1 MSSIRAGIL
10 DSLTSILYSCAVLAS
25 VALALLF
32 VSLPIQAQAV
42 APLNTLYPQHPRLFV
57 HDSDLPA
64 IKHAIATDPFVRR
77 IYEGQL
83 AIGEK
88 LLNTPPDTYAI
99 GGPEHTLLATSRD
112 MEGRI
117 FTLSGLYRLTGQK
130 RFADRAIQEIL
141 AAASFPDWYPRH
153 FLDTGEMTA
162 ALGLGYDWLYPV
174 LTPEQRETVEHAIA
188 TKGIDPWLERIRDGQ
203 AAHHEHNN
211 WNQVCNGG
219 ESIGA
224 LAIADV
230 DPQRADAILDH
241 ARLAIG
247 AIMGLFAPDGGFEEG
262 PGYWN
267 YATSYN
273 ILFIDALDSA
283 LGTDFGMSE
292 MPGFADTG
300 DYHIQAT
307 GPTDLFANFS
317 DAGMGIYPSF
327 QMFWFAHRFNKP
339 EYAAHER
346 EIVESAK
353 LDLREARES
362 SRFGIFLLI
371 WAARD
376 ANAGRGHPLP
386 LVESFQRTDQAYL
399 RSAWHDPDAW
409 YVAFKGGDAHA
420 SHGHLDLGSFIMDAG
435 DQRWASDLGPDNYGL
450 PGYFGRQRWSYYRM
464 RTEGHNTL
472 TIDAQ
477 NEDLD
482 AKGPLTAVGTMGN
495 ILYAVADL
503 NQAYKGKLSSWN
515 RGIALL
521 DKQRVLVQ
529 DEIAPAI
536 TVDVVWNF
544 HTFAD
549 VKIAASGRH
558 AMLTRGG
565 KTLEARILAPAAAR
579 FSTVSAQAPLPNA
592 PNPGVTNLVISL
604 PHQSKAETVA
614 VLFTKPGDTTHPILK
629 PLSTWK

>member
-1 MSSIRAGIL
+1 MGSIRAVFGHILKSVSYRSGMLAGI
-10 DSLTSILYSCAVLAS
+10 AS
-25 VALALLF
+25 ASLLF
-32 VSLPIQAQAV
+32 SLPGAAQTV
-42 APLNTLYPQHPRLFV
+42 TPLNSLYPQHPRLFL
-57 HDSDLPA
+57 HDNDLPA
-64 IKHAIATDPFVRR
+64 IKRAIASDAFVKQV
-77 IYEGQL
+77 YEGQL

-88 LLNTPPDTYAI
+88 LLSTPPDTYTI
-99 GGPEHTLLATSRD
+99 GGSEHTLLATSRE

-117 FTLSGLYRLTGQK
+117 FTLSGLYRITGEK
-130 RFADRAIQEIL
+130 RFADRAIQEML
-141 AAASFPDWYPRH
+141 AAASFPDWYPTH

-162 ALGLGYDWLYPV
+162 AIGVGYDWLYPV
-174 LTPEQRETVEHAIA
+174 LTPEQRETFEHAIA
-188 TKGIDPWLERIRDGQ
+188 AKGIDPWIERIKDGE

-230 DPQRADAILDH
+230 DPQRAGMILDH

-247 AIMGLFAPDGGFEEG
+247 DIMGLFAPDGGFEEG

-283 LGTDFGMSE
+283 LGTDFGMAR
-292 MPGFADTG
+292 MPGFAATG
-300 DYHIQAT
+300 DYHIQST
-307 GPTDLFANFS
+307 GPTILFANFS
-317 DAGMGIYPSF
+317 DAAMGVYPSF
-327 QMFWFAHRFNKP
+327 QMFWFAHRYNNP

-376 ANAGRGHPLP
+376 VGMSGGHPLP
-386 LVESFQRTDQAYL
+386 LVQSFQRTDQAYL
-399 RSAWHDPDAW
+399 RSAWHDPNAW

-420 SHGHLDLGSFIMDAG
+420 SHGHLDLGTFIMDVDA
-435 DQRWASDLGPDNYGL
+435 QRWASDLGPDNYGL

-482 AKGPLTAVGTMGN
+482 AKAPLTEVRAVGDN
-495 ILYAVADL
+495 LYAVADL
-503 NQAYKGKLSSWN
+503 DQAYKGKLASWR

-521 DKQRVLVQ
+521 SRQRVLIQ
-529 DEIAPAI
+529 DEVTPAKA
-536 TVDVVWNF
+536 VDVVWNF

-549 VKIAASGRH
+549 AKIAANGRR
-558 AMLTRGG
+558 ATLTRGG
-565 KTLEARILAPAAAR
+565 KTIEARILSPAGAR
-579 FSTVSAQAPLPNA
+579 FSTVSAEPAPPNA
-592 PNPGVTNLVISL
+592 PNPGVTNLAVNL
-604 PHQSKAETVA
+604 PHQSRSETIA
-614 VLFTKPGDTTHPILK
+614 VLFSKPGDSMRPALK
-629 PLSTWK
+629 PLADWK

>member
-1 MSSIRAGIL
+1 MPPIRACL
-10 DSLTSILYSCAVLAS
+10 HVSLKSILYSRILPASLGLAS
-25 VALALLF
+25 LF
-32 VSLPIQAQAV
+32 CSLPAPAHGV
-42 APLNTLYPQHPRLFV
+42 TPLNTLYPQHPRLFV

-64 IKHAIATDPFVRR
+64 IKHAIATDPFVKQ
-77 IYEGQL
+77 IYEGQI

-88 LLNTPPDTYAI
+88 LLNTPPDAYTI

-117 FTLSGLYRLTGQK
+117 FTLSGLYRLTGQ
-130 RFADRAIQEIL
+130 RRYADRAIQEML
-141 AAASFPDWYPRH
+141 AAASFPDWYPKH
-153 FLDTGEMTA
+153 FLDAGEMTA
-162 ALGLGYDWLYPV
+162 ALGVGYDWLYSA
-174 LTPEQRETVEHAIA
+174 LTPEQRRTIEHAIA
-188 TKGIDPWLERIRDGQ
+188 TKGIDPWLKRINNGE

-247 AIMGLFAPDGGFEEG
+247 NIMGLFSPDGGFEEG

-273 ILFIDALDSA
+273 VLFIDALDSA
-283 LGTDFGMSE
+283 LGTDFGMAE

-300 DYHIQAT
+300 DYHIQST

-317 DAGMGIYPSF
+317 DAGLGVYPSF
-327 QMFWFAHRFNKP
+327 QMFWFAHRFDKP
-339 EYAAHER
+339 QYAAHER
-346 EIVESAK
+346 EIVESGK

-362 SRFGIFLLI
+362 SRFGIFLLV

-376 ANAGRGHPLP
+376 AEATGGQPLP
-386 LVESFQRTDQAYL
+386 LIESFRRTHQAYM
-399 RSAWHDPDAW
+399 RSAWHDPNAW
-409 YVAFKGGDAHA
+409 YVAFKGGDAYA
-420 SHGHLDLGSFIMDAG
+420 SHGHLDLGTFIMDAE

-450 PGYFGRQRWSYYRM
+450 PGYFGRRRWSYYRM

-477 NEDLD
+477 NQDLD
-482 AKGPLTAVGTMGN
+482 AKAPLTAVGATGN
-495 ILYAVADL
+495 TLYAVADL
-503 NQAYKGKLSSWN
+503 NQAYKGRLTSWS
-515 RGIALL
+515 RGVALL
-521 DKQRVLVQ
+521 NKQRVLVQ
-529 DEIAPAI
+529 DEIVPAKP
-536 TVDVVWNF
+536 VDIVWNF

-549 VKIAASGRH
+549 VKIAANGRR
-558 AMLTRGG
+558 ATLSRGG
-565 KTLEARILAPAAAR
+565 KTLEASILAPAAAH
-579 FSTVSAQAPLPNA
+579 FSAVSAQAPPPNA
-592 PNPGVTNLVISL
+592 PNPGVTILVISL
-604 PHQSKAETVA
+604 PHQRRAETIA
-614 VLFTKPGDTTHPILK
+614 VLFDRPGDISRPRIK